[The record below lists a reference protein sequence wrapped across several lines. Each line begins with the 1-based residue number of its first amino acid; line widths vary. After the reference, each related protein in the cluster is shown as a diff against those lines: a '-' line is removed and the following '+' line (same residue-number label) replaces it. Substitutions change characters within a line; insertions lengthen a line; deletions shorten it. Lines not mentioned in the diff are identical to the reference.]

1 MDEQHRLIEFLC
13 AGCGAQGLT
22 ESPRTVR
29 QMAEIRCPTCG
40 HQLHLLVVTD
50 HHEPIAV

>member
-22 ESPRTVR
+22 QSQRVVQPI
-29 QMAEIRCPTCG
+29 QEIRCPTCG
-40 HQLHLLVVTD
+40 HPLHLLAVTD